1 MNEKME
7 MNLKYIEQQTND
19 SHASDMVGQ
28 IANAEALSL
37 SVARRPGESYMHRPL
52 LSLGSHHTLFLCSTA
67 LIEFRLLVDS
77 TVR

>member
-37 SVARRPGESYMHRPL
+37 SVARRTSPRRVLH
-52 LSLGSHHTLFLCSTA
+52 A
-67 LIEFRLLVDS
+67 
-77 TVR
+77 